1 MDDAGH
7 IEVLPGS
14 AGDGFHWTRE
24 YERGVPVAPPADARE
39 TAQGPGEAGAHQA
52 AGAPGAA
59 IAFRPDPGLALSLT
73 DECPARHSGASAAAW
88 RNTTHDWAGTV
99 DAGHLSRIRDE
110 AAAFAP
116 GGLRHLVLEV
126 VAYAADEAES
136 RGGGRCTVT
145 LHADGSVSVA
155 DDGRGTDTRLDA
167 AGRPVRKPVMATKD
181 LRFFDHPEP
190 PPLPDGHPRRGM
202 SVVAALSAWLVHT
215 NRRAGGAW
223 TQRYEYG
230 VPATGLT
237 PVADDGTTG
246 TLVHFRPG
254 DHLPPPAEPG
264 EPASA
269 GAAAWAGSWP
279 YLSVEVDDRRTGVS
293 GPRLPPRPPG
303 AGRSA

>member
-1 MDDAGH
+1 MDDADGAGH
-7 IEVLPGS
+7 FEV
-14 AGDGFHWTRE
+14 
-24 YERGVPVAPPADARE
+24 PA
-39 TAQGPGEAGAHQA
+39 
-52 AGAPGAA
+52 
-59 IAFRPDPGLALSLT
+59 
-73 DECPARHSGASAAAW
+73 AAAW
-88 RNTTHDWAGTV
+88 RNTTHDWAGGV
-99 DAGHLSRIRDE
+99 DTGHLSRIRDD

-155 DDGRGTDTRLDA
+155 DDGRGTDTRFDD
-167 AGRPVRKPVMATKD
+167 AGRAVRKPVMATKD

-230 VPATGLT
+230 VPVTGLT

-246 TLVHFRPG
+246 TLVHFRP
-254 DHLPPPAEPG
+254 AEPL
-264 EPASA
+264 PAPDGPA
-269 GAAAWAGSWP
+269 GPGAPGGPAAAGTTAAWAGSWP
-279 YLSVEVDDRRTGVS
+279 YLSVEVVDRRTGVS
-293 GPRLPPRPPG
+293 RPRPRPPR
-303 AGRSA
+303 AGRSG